1 MPLVADWVMT
11 QFLSVGMV
19 TSGDP
24 FVKPLKTNPGPYDHQ
39 TFRISLKELLCLLGV
54 GCHLF
59 QSKCSPSLTVL
70 LFNMG
75 RTEKLN
81 LPLAAFG
88 QGPRMAPGIVFDFFI
103 FPYGAVTS
111 GGSQIACIYRMCVS
125 WVIILQENSFQFL
138 QEVPILKDYFI
149 KSKECLALILSL
161 GIALPLV
168 YFPHLMYVLKLSTN
182 SVFCIRKCMFSV

>member
-24 FVKPLKTNPGPYDHQ
+24 FVKPLKTNPPGPYDHQ

-59 QSKCSPSLTVL
+59 QSKYSPSLTVL

-111 GGSQIACIYRMCVS
+111 GGSQIDCMYLQNVCKLGDNFTRKFISVSPGSSYFKGLFYQKQGVSCFDLVPGHCTASCV
-125 WVIILQENSFQFL
+125 
-138 QEVPILKDYFI
+138 
-149 KSKECLALILSL
+149 LS
-161 GIALPLV
+161 PSNV
-168 YFPHLMYVLKLSTN
+168 CFKVVN
-182 SVFCIRKCMFSV
+182 